1 MKQKIT
7 TNLKEINLKNMD
19 EIDKFNYFEYLD
31 KILKD
36 KTAKYSNIKINI
48 SKMDNASK

>member
-1 MKQKIT
+1 MKKKIN

-31 KILKD
+31 KLMKD
-36 KTAKYSNIKINI
+36 KNKK
-48 SKMDNASK
+48 